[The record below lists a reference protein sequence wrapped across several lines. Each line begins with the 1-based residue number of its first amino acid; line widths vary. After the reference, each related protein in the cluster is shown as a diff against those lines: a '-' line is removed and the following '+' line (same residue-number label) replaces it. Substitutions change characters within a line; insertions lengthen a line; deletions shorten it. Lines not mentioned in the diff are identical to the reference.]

1 MSSSRRL
8 QKTRAEILDAAWAL
22 VSVKGAEVSL
32 QEIAKAAGISR
43 QSVYDHFGS
52 RGGLL
57 MALVRRADD
66 RFDIKNGLFEAFGRA
81 DPVER
86 LDITIDVWIDFVER
100 IFPVAT
106 DLIRL
111 RATDADA
118 SAAWEDRM
126 ADLRSWLVVLTESLE
141 KDGALAAGWTAR
153 TAAEYLWAAFSVQM
167 WGMLTKECAWPA
179 DQARA
184 VLRQT
189 IRQALFSGSAT
200 AY

>member
-8 QKTRAEILDAAWAL
+8 QKTRAEILDAAWDL

-32 QEIAKAAGISR
+32 QEIARAAGISR

-66 RFDIKNGLFEAFGRA
+66 RFDIKNGLFSAFARA
-81 DPVER
+81 DPLER
-86 LDITIDVWIDFVER
+86 LDTSIDVWVDFVER

-111 RATDADA
+111 RATDPDA

-141 KDGALAAGWTAR
+141 KDRALGAGWTAQA
-153 TAAEYLWAAFSVQM
+153 AAEYLWAAFSVQM
-167 WGMLTKECAWPA
+167 WGMLTKECGWTA

-184 VLRQT
+184 VLRRT
-189 IRQALFSGSAT
+189 IRAALFSGSVAT
-200 AY
+200 Y